1 MAEPVDSREIAVV
14 GDPAAARATVVQALE
29 SRGFTVAW
37 QDEWSGT
44 AEKGSK
50 GKQMM
55 LGGFAPH
62 LQVGISLHAI
72 DRGTVVRLIRPSS
85 GISGGLMGRAKAV
98 KQFNGVADDLLAAF
112 RQAGV
117 LLEGPA

>member
-1 MAEPVDSREIAVV
+1 MTEPVDSREIAVT
-14 GDPAAARATVVQALE
+14 GDPAAARATVVEALE
-29 SRGFTVAW
+29 SRGFTVVW

-50 GKQMM
+50 GKQIM

-62 LQVGISLHAI
+62 LQVGLSLHAI
-72 DRGTVVRLIRPSS
+72 DQGTVVRLIRPSI
-85 GISGGLMGRAKAV
+85 GISGGLLGRAKAV
-98 KQFNGVADDLLAAF
+98 KQFNGVADDLITAF

-117 LLEGPA
+117 LVDGSP